1 MRTQPSHDSSTAEGS
16 SPMAAAT
23 MSRRAALRS
32 GAAGLAGLL
41 SFGHVTPA
49 IAEELARLAGTR
61 PMTGPRLAGILRTE
75 RAKWNALLA
84 EVGTERMEVPGA
96 VGDWSVKQLAA
107 HLTWYERAVVE
118 GAQQVFA
125 TGKFTRRR
133 RKGLSL
139 DEQNVEIAESSRTC
153 TVSSVLAEAEEV
165 FAQLLT
171 LVEACP
177 EALLNDPKV
186 LGLPDDMVPW
196 MGIANNSYAHYRQH
210 EEELRAWLAS
220 IS

>member
-1 MRTQPSHDSSTAEGS
+1 MSTRTSQDSSTPQS
-16 SPMAAAT
+16 SPQPAATT
-23 MSRRAALRS
+23 MSRRAALLG

-61 PMTGPRLAGILRTE
+61 PMTGPRLAGILRAE

-84 EVGTERMEVPGA
+84 QVGMERMEIPGA

-107 HLTWYERAVVE
+107 HLTWYEGAVLE
-118 GAQQVFA
+118 GARQVFA

-133 RKGLSL
+133 REGLSL
-139 DEQNVEIAESSRTC
+139 DEQNVQIAESSRTRPL
-153 TVSSVLAEAEEV
+153 SSVLAEADEV
-165 FAQLLT
+165 FAQLLA

-177 EALLNDPKV
+177 QAILNDPEA

-210 EEELRAWLAS
+210 EQELRAWLAPKP
-220 IS
+220 